1 MSWKVF
7 LHVCKVFEDKIGP
20 PLALIVF
27 GGLFFGSLFLG
38 QASLH
43 LTPRDGHFDYGG
55 PVPVFLL
62 ALWALSKYAEKNAL
76 AWKLILPSIVFVIGL
91 QFIY

>member
-1 MSWKVF
+1 MSWKAIVR
-7 LHVCKVFEDKIGP
+7 VCGVFEDKIGP
-20 PLALIVF
+20 PLALIVS
-27 GGLFFGSLFLG
+27 GGLFFGSLFLKH
-38 QASLH
+38 ASLH

-62 ALWALSKYAEKNAL
+62 AFWALSKYAEENTL
-76 AWKLILPSIVFVIGL
+76 AWKLILPATMFVIGL